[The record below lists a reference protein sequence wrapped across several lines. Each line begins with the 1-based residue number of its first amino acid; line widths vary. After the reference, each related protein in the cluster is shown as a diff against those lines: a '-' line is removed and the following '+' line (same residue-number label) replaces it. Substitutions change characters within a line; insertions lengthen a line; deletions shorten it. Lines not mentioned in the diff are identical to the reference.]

1 MASRPVVLI
10 VDDNPDILVLLRTNL
25 RTAGFETVEAQN
37 GRVALAKIESNSPDV
52 VLLDLMMPIMDGW
65 AVLEELQGRSRRPPV
80 IVVTAVEAPASAE
93 RAQRLGAAAYVTKP
107 FNVNDLTE
115 LIRSVLSGQR
125 PEPPETGDR
134 SETGP

>member
-1 MASRPVVLI
+1 MASRPLVLI

-25 RTAGFETVEAQN
+25 GAAGFETVEAQN
-37 GRVALAKIESNSPDV
+37 GRVALATIESSNPDV

-65 AVLEELQGRSRRPPV
+65 AVLEELQRRSRRPPV

-107 FNVNDLTE
+107 FNVNHLTE
-115 LIRSVLSGQR
+115 LIRSVLTGQGA
-125 PEPPETGDR
+125 EPPEAEGR
-134 SETGP
+134 SEQGP